1 VTGLVTVARMSLLSL
16 SPLRLAPDDI
26 AEVVGIYTSNPEY
39 GRTSGEYDPARI
51 QAQQVEAGLRED
63 TGAGGF
69 DVLLARDAEG
79 QVVGLVSILRQHPR
93 DGYPWIGLL
102 MVHGDQ
108 HRKGHGRLLANLA
121 VERLRSQGRNGVRL
135 AVLENNPAALAFWSS
150 LGWQETD
157 RRPDAQYGRPCIVM
171 HKPLT

>member
-1 VTGLVTVARMSLLSL
+1 MAGLVTVARMSPLSL

-26 AEVVGIYTSNPEY
+26 AEVVGIYASNPEY
-39 GRTSGEYDPARI
+39 GYTSGEYDPARI

-63 TGAGGF
+63 TGTGGF

-121 VERLRSQGRNGVRL
+121 EERLRSQGRNGVRL
-135 AVLENNPAALAFWSS
+135 AVLESNPAALAFWSS
-150 LGWQETD
+150 LGWQEID

-171 HKPLT
+171 HKPLI